1 MGLDWRAI
9 KAIMRKDLMQ
19 VLQNK
24 MLWMPMIIVPAI
36 IQVIMPLVMV
46 LLPTFV
52 APEEFDMSDL
62 EPLIAALP
70 SQIGAT
76 LAGLSGQQQWVV
88 LSANYMFAPMYLI
101 VPLMVS
107 NVLAADGFAGEKER
121 KTLEALL
128 YSPISEVELFVAK
141 LLTGFIP
148 SMIVSLGAFVVYGIV
163 VNLSGY
169 PTVGRIFF
177 PTASWWPLVFW
188 LGPGVALVGLRATVL
203 ISSKAKSAVQ
213 AQQVSGI
220 LVMPIVF
227 LMIAQISGLFYL
239 GTTLVILIG
248 LAAWILGLWLIWIGA
263 RTFARNELIAGS

>member
-1 MGLDWRAI
+1 MARSRPRRGRKRRIWRWLLGL
-9 KAIMRKDLMQ
+9 L
-19 VLQNK
+19 VLG
-24 MLWMPMIIVPAI
+24 
-36 IQVIMPLVMV
+36 LV
-46 LLPTFV
+46 
-52 APEEFDMSDL
+52 
-62 EPLIAALP
+62 AAGAA
-70 SQIGAT
+70 IGAFVLYVQHLT
-76 LAGLSGQQQWVV
+76 RDLPPVFRYEDYLA
-88 LSANYMFAPMYLI
+88 SATQCSY
-101 VPLMVS
+101 
-107 NVLAADGFAGEKER
+107 VLAADGFAGEKER

-128 YSPISEVELFVAK
+128 YTPISEVELFVAK

-188 LGPGVALVGLRATVL
+188 LGPGVALVGLGATVL